1 MPSKDCDSP
10 GSEAKEALAYYKSQI
25 QQLESELAD
34 FQASSKELEQELEKE
49 LEASEKQHLDLRSKN
64 EGLRY
69 EVEEWKNKYKQSKT
83 EANSAQNILQ
93 KEITNL
99 RETNR
104 QISLRLRDIEVS
116 NDDFERQER
125 IVKSSLEDLESKYNQ
140 AIERGVLLEEE
151 IKIGEQEREGL
162 RIECQRLRDELSD
175 LKVEQ
180 DITVDK
186 LNNAM
191 AMAAKY
197 GNGSLHHVP
206 PPAKFQST
214 LSETSSVASRPPST
228 PTTPSAASTSTPQ
241 SDHSP
246 TPPSPPISE
255 VSTTPSQPS
264 RAREDPALTPRPKY
278 RQRPAHSRAPS
289 FGSQGPGMG
298 MPIPSSKSLH
308 HIRGLIG
315 QMQRLEQRVQ
325 HARSKLPGPVN
336 TPPRISPH
344 GQGIFIPPTITMRSQ
359 KKHRTSSTA
368 SSITSGGSDRDTVYP
383 HSTRLSF
390 GERPSSRATSRPS
403 SRASGATSRSSLG
416 SQLPQPPRP
425 SSRASL
431 SGRVTPME
439 THSEFGMTTINL
451 RDRTSIGSVAS
462 STDDTFPAPAI
473 RRNTASKGESGIPLP
488 ASGLP
493 RRSFGGRRISSNSA
507 DEETR
512 RRLGRKLSGVGEA

>member
-49 LEASEKQHLDLRSKN
+49 LEASEKQHRDLRNKN

-83 EANSAQNILQ
+83 EANSAQNTLQ
-93 KEITNL
+93 KEVTNL

-125 IVKSSLEDLESKYNQ
+125 IVKSSLEDMESKYNQ

-246 TPPSPPISE
+246 TPPSPPMSE

-264 RAREDPALTPRPKY
+264 RAREDPALTPRPK
-278 RQRPAHSRAPS
+278 RHQRPAHSRAPS
-289 FGSQGPGMG
+289 FGSHGPGMRP
-298 MPIPSSKSLH
+298 PIPSSKSLH

-325 HARSKLPGPVN
+325 HARSKLPGPVS
-336 TPPRISPH
+336 TPPRISPRN
-344 GQGIFIPPTITMRSQ
+344 QGAFIPPTVTMRSQ
-359 KKHRTSSTA
+359 KKHRP
-368 SSITSGGSDRDTVYP
+368 SSISSVTSGGSDRDTVYP
-383 HSTRLSF
+383 HGTRLSF

-416 SQLPQPPRP
+416 SQLPQSHRP

-439 THSEFGMTTINL
+439 THSEFGMTTINV

-473 RRNTASKGESGIPLP
+473 RRNTVAKGESGIPLP

-493 RRSFGGRRISSNSA
+493 RRSFGGRRISSTSVEGEA
-507 DEETR
+507 R
-512 RRLGRKLSGVGEA
+512 RRLGKKLSGVGEA